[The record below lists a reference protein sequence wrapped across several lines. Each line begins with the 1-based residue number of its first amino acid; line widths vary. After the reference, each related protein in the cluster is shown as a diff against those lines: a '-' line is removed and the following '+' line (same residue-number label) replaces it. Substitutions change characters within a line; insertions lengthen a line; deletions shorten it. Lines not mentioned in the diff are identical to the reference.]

1 MQIYSDL
8 EVLQSISRLLPEWF
22 YDRENISREFKFDTY
37 MQSIEFVNQVATLAE
52 ELDHHPLILISWRKV
67 LVKLHTHS
75 KIAITSLDFDLASRL
90 DKLFISFFS

>member
-8 EVLQSISRLLPEWF
+8 EVLQTIYRLFPEWF

-37 MQSIEFVNQVATLAE
+37 LQSIEFVNQVATIAE
-52 ELDHHPLILISWRKV
+52 ELNHHPLIQISWCKV
-67 LVKLHTHS
+67 LIKLQTHS

-90 DKLFISFFS
+90 DKLFISFLG